1 MVTNETGRKQLVA
14 IDGKSCRS
22 SHDRSKDLGPLH
34 IVSAWA
40 TEEGLALGQVAADDK
55 SNEIT
60 AIPQLLSQLSL
71 RDAIVTI
78 DAIGC
83 QKNIVEQID
92 EAKGTYVIAVKE
104 NQPTLAAEVRK
115 LISEQMEGDRE
126 ELLDRSYGTREKG
139 HGRIDERTYRI
150 MKLPQKG
157 SLHKEWPSVKA
168 IGYATRITHTPD
180 GDEQEDTR
188 FYISNA
194 FLSARRFAEAVRGH
208 WGIESMHWVLDVNFR
223 EDENPTAERSLAN
236 NLSWLRRFAI
246 GLLKRVQDEHSLRGR
261 MQMAGWSTDVL
272 EKILLGQ

>member
-1 MVTNETGRKQLVA
+1 M
-14 IDGKSCRS
+14 
-22 SHDRSKDLGPLH
+22 
-34 IVSAWA
+34 SAWA
-40 TEEGLALGQVAADDK
+40 TEEGLALGQVATDDK

-60 AIPQLLSQLSL
+60 AIPQPLSQLSL

-157 SLHKEWPSVKA
+157 SLHKE
-168 IGYATRITHTPD
+168 
-180 GDEQEDTR
+180 
-188 FYISNA
+188 
-194 FLSARRFAEAVRGH
+194 
-208 WGIESMHWVLDVNFR
+208 
-223 EDENPTAERSLAN
+223 
-236 NLSWLRRFAI
+236 
-246 GLLKRVQDEHSLRGR
+246 
-261 MQMAGWSTDVL
+261 
-272 EKILLGQ
+272 